1 MAVNIGSSIFVRTYD
16 KSYKVRRDEL
26 ESFMFNIIEQWE
38 WVKDVDDPSAMEFYH
53 EMWAQ
58 ASSVKDQ
65 DPDSGL
71 RKYNL
76 TKLVAPVGELGKFV
90 LSTKKEHGDLTAY
103 YALELGI
110 SRNRDTKYSVN
121 IDSDVLRKNTTY
133 EYRLAQFLFFQYLGA
148 GDYIAN
154 NTAKKFEETLSEFK
168 DSAKFSLDS
177 ISATVAE
184 VENVRSDLAAQQR
197 RFTLKSKRVEARR
210 IRRYQRVFKE
220 VQAEALATKVSAA
233 VDLKAAY
240 DTYHAQVD
248 LKSSVVYWAEKV
260 IKHEKSKKLWLC
272 GAVLMIAFTFAAP
285 VVYYVLGGVSALTA
299 RHHAELQNTAK
310 VAKGGDVVGP
320 SSAPIPGTTNP
331 ASSVEKNT
339 TLSSVETIAVA
350 SGIADL
356 TGAALLVALLSVLLR
371 LSLRQYN
378 VAMYLAHD
386 AEERI
391 TMLKTYL
398 ALSNEGKLTADGDMK
413 LVLETLFRASQT
425 SAVPDSSPST
435 PIELI
440 IKAITERGK

>member
-1 MAVNIGSSIFVRTYD
+1 MAVNVGNILFVQTFDR
-16 KSYKVRRDEL
+16 SYKVERSEFELFLRRNLDEWDWL
-26 ESFMFNIIEQWE
+26 KQVTDPLALDYYHSLLGQIED
-38 WVKDVDDPSAMEFYH
+38 VSTKDKNSET
-53 EMWAQ
+53 
-58 ASSVKDQ
+58 
-65 DPDSGL
+65 
-71 RKYNL
+71 RKLNL
-76 TKLVAPVGELGKFV
+76 TRLVSSGGDLGKFV
-90 LSTKKEHGDLTAY
+90 LSTKAEHGNLVAY
-103 YALELGI
+103 YALEIGVG
-110 SRNRDTKYSVN
+110 RFREVKN
-121 IDSDVLRKNTTY
+121 SDHIKSEVVKRNTTY
-133 EYRLAQFLFFQYLGA
+133 EYNLAQFLFFQYTGA
-148 GDYIAN
+148 ADYIAN
-154 NTAKKFEETLSEFK
+154 NTSKNFEDALSDFK
-168 DSAKFSLDS
+168 NSAKFSLES
-177 ISATVAE
+177 IGVTVAE
-184 VENVRSDLAAQQR
+184 IESSRSELVARQR
-197 RFTLKSKRVEARR
+197 RFTLKSKKLDATRA
-210 IRRYQRVFKE
+210 RRYQRVFRE
-220 VQAEALATKVSAA
+220 VQSQALASKIAA
-233 VDLKAAY
+233 TGDLKAAY
-240 DTYHAQVD
+240 ETYHAQVD

-299 RHHAELQNTAK
+299 RHHVELQNTMKA
-310 VAKGGDVVGP
+310 AKGAEVGEQ
-320 SSAPIPGTTNP
+320 SSALIAGTTGSAANK
-331 ASSVEKNT
+331 EKIS

-398 ALSNEGKLTADGDMK
+398 ALSNEGKLTSDGDMK

-425 SAVPDSSPST
+425 SAVPDSSPAT